1 MLSFIKKINF
11 GIFAKVIASSFVASI
26 LILQPCFAVLPDESV
41 IDYYGSQ
48 GIYYYNPDGSA
59 DACGSSTRLPGDN
72 VKEKIWNYFIDKGFS
87 DAQVAG
93 IVGNGMAESGLTPT
107 RSSNGSYWGIFQWGP
122 RRPDLWAIME
132 QEGLGQYTS
141 SEYWHAG
148 AEELIPE
155 DDLDHIITVELDF
168 LMSPVDDAWV
178 DAIKEANNPELAA
191 EIFLTTFERAVNG
204 NDPITL
210 YGPYMGLLY
219 QGTSKRRQFARETY
233 DEYSGHGVAVSA
245 SSGSGKNVSIIGDSI
260 TVGATGEL
268 KAKFT
273 DIADDQINARVSR
286 PWNEGIREAQ
296 NMDLKDVVVF
306 ALGTNNSAPAIN
318 QNDINNL
325 LAVTGN
331 SRTIVLVTNYGP
343 AGYEQNNE
351 LFRELAKSN
360 SNIILADW
368 NEAVS
373 EDPGKYLASDNV
385 HPNAEG
391 AKLFAELIYDA
402 VSSAGSGLC
411 SVSGNFQEL
420 VLSYAWP
427 TYHPAPYVD
436 RMPAYAEAVTQ
447 SQSEGRYVGGSVFG
461 VPGIDC
467 GGFVTILMQNSGVAS
482 DYNTNP
488 SGATG
493 RQEQWVQENGWTLLN
508 ANESTTVDTNI
519 LQAGDVAFSNGHTW
533 IYVGEI
539 PGFDSVIAS
548 ASYGESSA
556 RAPMA
561 GTESPLVGNGAIVRW
576 YRNPNYNPQNTTG
589 TRATTAGGLLAN

>member
-1 MLSFIKKINF
+1 MLNLFKNLKTKP
-11 GIFAKVIASSFVASI
+11 FAKIFISSLFASV
-26 LILQPCFAVLPDESV
+26 LILQPCFAVLPDESI
-41 IDYYGSQ
+41 IDYYDSQ

-87 DAQVAG
+87 DAQTAG
-93 IVGNGMAESGLTPT
+93 IVGNGLAESGLTPT
-107 RSSNGSYWGIFQWGP
+107 RSTTGSYWGIFQWGP

-132 QEGLGQYTS
+132 QEGLGKYTGP
-141 SEYWHAG
+141 EYWHAG
-148 AEELIPE
+148 AEEEIPE
-155 DDLDHIITVELDF
+155 ADLDHIITIELDF

-191 EIFLTTFERAVNG
+191 EIFLTTFERAVG
-204 NDPITL
+204 GDDPITL

-219 QGTSKRRQFARETY
+219 QGTTARRKFARETY
-233 DEYSGHGVAVSA
+233 DEYSGHGTAVSA

-273 DIADDQINARVSR
+273 DIPDDQINAQVSR
-286 PWNEGIREAQ
+286 LWNEGLEEAQ
-296 NMDLKDVVVF
+296 KMDLKDVVVF
-306 ALGTNNSAPAIN
+306 ALGTNNSSPAIN
-318 QNDINNL
+318 QNDIDNL
-325 LAVTGN
+325 LSITGN
-331 SRTIVLVTNYGP
+331 NRTIVLVTNYGP
-343 AGYEQNNE
+343 DNYEQNNE
-351 LFRELAKSN
+351 LFRELAKTN

-373 EDPGKYLASDNV
+373 KDPGKYLASDSV
-385 HPNAEG
+385 HPNGEG

-402 VSSAGSGLC
+402 VSSANVGLC

-436 RMPAYAEAVTQ
+436 RMPAYAEAVSQ
-447 SQSEGRYVGGSVFG
+447 SQAEGRYVGGSVFG

-467 GGFVTILMQNSGVAS
+467 GGFVTILLQNSGVAPE
-482 DYNTNP
+482 YNTNP
-488 SGATG
+488 AGATG
-493 RQEQWVQENGWTLLN
+493 RQEQWVQENNWILLN
-508 ANESTTVDTNI
+508 DNPGTTVDTSI
-519 LQAGDVAFSNGHTW
+519 LQAGDVAFTDGHTW
-533 IYVGEI
+533 VYVGEI
-539 PGFDSVIAS
+539 PGFESVIAS

-561 GTESPLVGNGAIVRW
+561 GKESPLTGNGTIVRW
-576 YRNPNYNPQNTTG
+576 YRNPEYNPQNATG
-589 TRATTAGGLLAN
+589 TRATTAGGLLVN